1 MQGEKFLKAHGI
13 VLSMTSEWFKQA
25 LTKPSPQISINEFT
39 EVEEEVF
46 QEILAY
52 LYTGVVHITYALVGE
67 IAKLA
72 HFLRLEWLYQQ
83 CISVIRQK

>member
-13 VLSMTSEWFKQA
+13 VLPMTSEWFKQA

-39 EVEEEVF
+39 EVE
-46 QEILAY
+46 EILAY

-72 HFLRLEWLYQQ
+72 HFLRVEWLYQQ